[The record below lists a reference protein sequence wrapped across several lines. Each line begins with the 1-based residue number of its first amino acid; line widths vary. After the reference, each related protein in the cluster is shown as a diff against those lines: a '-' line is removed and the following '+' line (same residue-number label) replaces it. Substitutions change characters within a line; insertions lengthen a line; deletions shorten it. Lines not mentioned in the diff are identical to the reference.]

1 MSYAGLVLG
10 VEVMK
15 FGDDDDDD
23 ARGDFPFELWPL
35 LPLPFRTL
43 AALGCVG
50 SGGARR
56 AAAVAV
62 ALTGLR
68 PLTSE
73 GLSEA
78 GRTSL
83 LAWRLSLGA
92 DSVS

>member
-1 MSYAGLVLG
+1 
-10 VEVMK
+10 MK
-15 FGDDDDDD
+15 FGDDDD

-43 AALGCVG
+43 AALGCFG
-50 SGGARR
+50 SGGARTD
-56 AAAVAV
+56 AAV